1 MITSATS
8 PKSYA
13 KPEQGARDPIKVNT
27 NMTTPSSDRNPSGV
41 WKSQD
46 ERPLPPPPFLRQI
59 FTDMWEGMFA
69 LLIWTLALWVMTMPV
84 ILAGTLSVPLGIIV
98 AAFTTAPGFASLL
111 VPAANA
117 ARGGFARLADAPR
130 GLIRLYGRSVALAL
144 PLVIL
149 AALSWTTGDIVKAF
163 PGRAELSL
171 IWALQIGFMVAMVIL
186 HVYLYPIQALYNIPL
201 KQTVALAGVLTGKC
215 LWQTLVLLALG
226 VALLAA
232 TMIHPL
238 VWLFV
243 PGIWCVVVT
252 NATFRMVRRVV
263 PSLTGIDK

>member
-1 MITSATS
+1 MTLPTS
-8 PKSYA
+8 
-13 KPEQGARDPIKVNT
+13 E
-27 NMTTPSSDRNPSGV
+27 RNPSGL
-41 WKSQD
+41 WKSHD

-69 LLIWTLALWVMTMPV
+69 LLVWTLAVGVMTMPV
-84 ILAGTLSVPLGIIV
+84 ILAGTLSVPLGMIV
-98 AAFTTAPGFASLL
+98 AAFTSAPGFASLL
-111 VPAANA
+111 APAANA
-117 ARGGFARLADAPR
+117 ARGGFARLGDAPR

-144 PLVIL
+144 PLAIL
-149 AALSWTTGDIVKAF
+149 AALSWITSDIVRAF

-171 IWALQIGFMVAMVIL
+171 IWALQIGSILAAAIL
-186 HVYLYPIQALYNIPL
+186 HLYLYPILALYDTSLRQAL
-201 KQTVALAGVLTGKC
+201 ALAAVLTGKC
-215 LWQTLVLLALG
+215 LWQTLLLLILG

-232 TMIHPL
+232 TLIHPL

-252 NATFRMVRRVV
+252 NSTFRMVRRVL

>member
-1 MITSATS
+1 
-8 PKSYA
+8 
-13 KPEQGARDPIKVNT
+13 
-27 NMTTPSSDRNPSGV
+27 MTMPPSDRDPSGV
-41 WKSQD
+41 WKSRDD
-46 ERPLPPPPFLRQI
+46 ERPLPPPPFMRQI

-69 LLIWTLALWVMTMPV
+69 LLVWTVALWAITIPVM
-84 ILAGTLSVPLGIIV
+84 LAGTISVPLGMLV

-117 ARGGFARLADAPR
+117 ARGGFARLGDALR

-144 PLVIL
+144 PLAIL
-149 AALSWTTGDIVKAF
+149 AAINWGTSDIVKAY

-171 IWALQIGFMVAMVIL
+171 IWALQVGFILVMAIL
-186 HVYLYPIQALYNIPL
+186 HLYLYPLLALYNTGL
-201 KQTVALAGVLTGKC
+201 KQTIALAAVLIGRC
-215 LWQTLVLLALG
+215 LWQTMALLLVA

-232 TMIHPL
+232 TLIHPL

-243 PGIWCVVVT
+243 PGIWCVIVT
-252 NATFRMVRRVV
+252 NATWRMVRRVV

>member
-1 MITSATS
+1 
-8 PKSYA
+8 
-13 KPEQGARDPIKVNT
+13 
-27 NMTTPSSDRNPSGV
+27 MTTPSSGRNPSGV

-59 FTDMWEGMFA
+59 FTDMWEDMFA
-69 LLIWTLALWVMTMPV
+69 LLIWTVVVGVMTIPV
-84 ILAGTLSVPLGIIV
+84 LLAGMLSVPLGIIV

-117 ARGGFARLADAPR
+117 ARGGFARLGDVPR

-149 AALSWTTGDIVKAF
+149 AAISWTTGDIIRAF

-171 IWALQIGFMVAMVIL
+171 IWALQIGFMVTMVIL
-186 HVYLYPIQALYNIPL
+186 HVYLYPILALYDTSL
-201 KQTVALAGVLTGKC
+201 RQTVALAGVLAGKC

-252 NATFRMVRRVV
+252 NATFRMVRRLV

>member
-1 MITSATS
+1 
-8 PKSYA
+8 
-13 KPEQGARDPIKVNT
+13 
-27 NMTTPSSDRNPSGV
+27 MTTPSSDRNPPGV

-59 FTDMWEGMFA
+59 FTDLWEGMFA
-69 LLIWTLALWVMTMPV
+69 LLIWTLAVWVMTMPV
-84 ILAGTLSVPLGIIV
+84 ILAGTLSVPLGLMV
-98 AAFTTAPGFASLL
+98 AAFTTAPGLASLL

-149 AALSWTTGDIVKAF
+149 AALGWTTGDIVKVF

-171 IWALQIGFMVAMVIL
+171 IWALQVGFVAVMVTL

-201 KQTVALAGVLTGKC
+201 KQTIALAGVLAGKH
-215 LWQTLVLLALG
+215 LWQTLALLVLG

-232 TMIHPL
+232 TLIHPL

-252 NATFRMVRRVV
+252 NATFRMVRRVL

>member
-1 MITSATS
+1 MTLPTS
-8 PKSYA
+8 
-13 KPEQGARDPIKVNT
+13 E
-27 NMTTPSSDRNPSGV
+27 RNPSGL

-69 LLIWTLALWVMTMPV
+69 LLIWTLALWVITLPV
-84 ILAGTLSVPLGIIV
+84 ILAGTLSVPLGMMV
-98 AAFTTAPGFASLL
+98 AAFTSAPGLASLL
-111 VPAANA
+111 APAANA
-117 ARGGFARLADAPR
+117 ARGGFARLGDAPR

-144 PLVIL
+144 PLAIL
-149 AALSWTTGDIVKAF
+149 AALGWITADIVRAF
-163 PGRAELSL
+163 PGRVELSL
-171 IWALQIGFMVAMVIL
+171 IWPLQLGFILAAVIL
-186 HVYLYPIQALYNIPL
+186 HLYLYPILALYDTPL
-201 KQTVALAGVLTGKC
+201 RQTLALAAVLTGKC
-215 LWQTLVLLALG
+215 LWQTLALLVLG

-232 TMIHPL
+232 TLIHPL

-252 NATFRMVRRVV
+252 NATLRMARRVV